1 MTPMTT
7 WAPIIGVAAVLLG
20 AVCSAVHQ
28 SLRSLSRS
36 RLEDLAESRRD
47 DADRERLNKIVDDRT
62 GHAASVALPRVA
74 LNITAAVA
82 FLFWIAALRAP
93 ADSTQLA
100 FTITDALIAGA
111 ITTAALWVFGLVLPL
126 SIATHAGERI
136 VLTLAGPIRL
146 MHGLTA
152 PVRTLVNVLDEAIRR
167 LAGAEEKNGHDAQ
180 AEILSVVEESEA
192 EGQLDEAE
200 REMIEGVV
208 GFRTTSVESIMTP
221 RTEIDAI
228 EVSGDLVT
236 IEQQVKEIGHSRI
249 PVYRENLD
257 DIVGLLYAK
266 DLLHW
271 LTEPGRKP
279 DDDFDLESLVRDAL
293 FVPEQKTVRELLAEL
308 VQQKVHLAMVAD
320 EYGGTSGLV
329 TIEDII
335 EEVFGDIRDEYES
348 EEDDEPSAA
357 FDADNRWVESDA
369 AVHVDDLND
378 ELEGLEVE
386 IPESDDYDTVG
397 GYVVTTLGR
406 IPEAGESIELDD
418 AKLTILEAAPTRVL
432 KVRVE
437 RTADA
442 PPTTTDNGDSHAPK

>member
-1 MTPMTT
+1 MNAAAL
-7 WAPIIGVAAVLLG
+7 WIGIGSVIAGAA
-20 AVCSAVHQ
+20 CSAVHQ

-36 RLEDLAESRRD
+36 RLDDLTAARNGSAAAKRD
-47 DADRERLNKIVDDRT
+47 TLDRILDDRP
-62 GHAASVALPRVA
+62 GHAASVGLIRVLFTVAAAFGFLIWADSLTEEPWMARDIALAGGITAVA
-74 LNITAAVA
+74 LWG
-82 FLFWIAALRAP
+82 L
-93 ADSTQLA
+93 
-100 FTITDALIAGA
+100 
-111 ITTAALWVFGLVLPL
+111 GLVIPL
-126 SIATHAGERI
+126 SIASHAGERV
-136 VLTLAGPIRL
+136 VLSLADGIRL
-146 MHGLTA
+146 AHALTA
-152 PVRTLVNVLDEAIRR
+152 PARPLLAVIDEAIRR
-167 LAGAEEKNGHDAQ
+167 LAGADDKNGHDAQ

-208 GFRTTSVESIMTP
+208 SFRTTSVESIMTP

-228 EVSGDLVT
+228 ELSDDLAA
-236 IEQQVKEIGHSRI
+236 IEKLVKDIGHSRI

-257 DIVGLLYAK
+257 DIVGILYAK

-279 DDDFDLESLVRDAL
+279 DDDFNLEELVRDAL
-293 FVPEQKTVRELLAEL
+293 FVPEQKTVRELLTEL

-335 EEVFGDIRDEYES
+335 EEVFGDIRDEYEL

-378 ELEGLEVE
+378 ELESLEIE

-397 GYVVTTLGR
+397 GFVVTTLGR
-406 IPEAGESIELDD
+406 IPEAGETIELED

-432 KVRVE
+432 RVRVE

-442 PPTTTDNGDSHAPK
+442 PPAASEDTENAAT

>member
-1 MTPMTT
+1 MSA
-7 WAPIIGVAAVLLG
+7 WAPTIGVAAVLLG
-20 AVCSAVHQ
+20 AVCSAIHQ

-36 RLEDLAESRRD
+36 RLEILAETRRN
-47 DADRERLNKIVDDRT
+47 AVERQRLSKIVDDRT

-74 LNITAAVA
+74 LNIAAAVA
-82 FLFWIAALRAP
+82 FLFWIAGLRTP
-93 ADSTQLA
+93 EGVPQLA
-100 FTITDALIAGA
+100 FTVTDALIAGA
-111 ITTAALWVFGLVLPL
+111 VTTAALWVFGLVLPL

-136 VLTLAGPIRL
+136 VLALAGPIRI
-146 MHGLTA
+146 MHAITA
-152 PVRTLVNVLDEAIRR
+152 PVRSLVNVLDEAVRR
-167 LAGAEEKNGHDAQ
+167 LAGAENKNAHDAHS
-180 AEILSVVEESEA
+180 EILSVVEESEA

-208 GFRTTSVESIMTP
+208 GFRTTTVESIMTP

-228 EVSGDLVT
+228 EAGGDLRT
-236 IEQQVKEIGHSRI
+236 IEQRVKQIGHSRI

-257 DIVGLLYAK
+257 DIVGILYAK

-279 DDDFDLESLVRDAL
+279 DDEFTLETIVRPAL

-308 VQQKVHLAMVAD
+308 VAQKVHLAMVAD

-348 EEDDEPSAA
+348 EEDDEPTAE
-357 FDADNRWVESDA
+357 FDAANRWVESDA

-378 ELEGLEVE
+378 ELEGLEIE

-397 GYVVTTLGR
+397 GFVVTTLGR
-406 IPEAGESIELDD
+406 IPEAGESIELAD
-418 AKLTILEAAPTRVL
+418 ARLTILEAAPTRVL
-432 KVRVE
+432 RVRVE

-442 PPTTTDNGDSHAPK
+442 PPLAASDTEQRDSAK